1 MRLQEL
7 SVLIPEEGKI
17 RTGRNNWEIKRL
29 KNVSEGTINVNS
41 AVASFRASHVF
52 IIVLFVERKIVQA
65 FQLTFINCC
74 YIQSL
79 NRHH

>member
-52 IIVLFVERKIVQA
+52 IIVLGFKV
-65 FQLTFINCC
+65 
-74 YIQSL
+74 
-79 NRHH
+79 